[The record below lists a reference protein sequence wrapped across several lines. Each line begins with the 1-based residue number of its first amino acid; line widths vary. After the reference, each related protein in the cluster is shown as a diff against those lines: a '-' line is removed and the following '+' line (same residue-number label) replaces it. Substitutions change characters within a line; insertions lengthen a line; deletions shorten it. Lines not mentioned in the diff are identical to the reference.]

1 MSLYENINKR
11 KKAGTSRSKNKS
23 TISDKNYAK
32 MKEGFKTG
40 GVVLNKRQEDTL
52 KRHKK
57 HHTKKEFALLTK
69 LVKEGKTFKEAH
81 KIMKA

>member
-1 MSLYENINKR
+1 
-11 KKAGTSRSKNKS
+11 
-23 TISDKNYAK
+23 

-69 LVKEGKTFKEAH
+69 LVKERKTFKEAH